1 MDWPGKGVKGGRGEG
16 QGDHGQQFSNRF
28 ADGAVQRA
36 WTTTRGSAK
45 RHSSPWSRSASVQS
59 ASKSLQ
65 IHAADHA
72 CTTFAKSAYGSTSRT
87 TIQSV
92 RRAGPRAFH
101 PLSLNLRRCQRP
113 THILFVHAISLL
125 SFHHLTS
132 PFTLHSAS
140 VSALSVNTRGFAE
153 SLTTRAKQQGRQPE
167 EPAQK
172 PCAFHHRRQREGS
185 DHCGHFADC
194 CRRRW

>member
-1 MDWPGKGVKGGRGEG
+1 MSNLPRSLYKSTQRTMHAQLLRRVHMGVHQG
-16 QGDHGQQFSNRF
+16 QPFRVPDVQDPVRF
-28 ADGAVQRA
+28 
-36 WTTTRGSAK
+36 TP
-45 RHSSPWSRSASVQS
+45 SP
-59 ASKSLQ
+59 
-65 IHAADHA
+65 
-72 CTTFAKSAYGSTSRT
+72 STSAAANV
-87 TIQSV
+87 Q
-92 RRAGPRAFH
+92 
-101 PLSLNLRRCQRP
+101 PL
-113 THILFVHAISLL
+113 ILFVHAISLL